1 MLITVTGGTGFAGA
15 HSVAAIVARGHR
27 VRLLARDP
35 ASAGPA
41 LEPLGVDPGAV
52 EVVAGDVT
60 DEAAVAAAVR
70 GADAVLHAAA
80 VYSFD
85 SRQRAVMRAVNERG
99 TEVVLGASRRAGV
112 GRVVHVSSVAALFP
126 STVDLG
132 PDSPVGRP
140 RETYMATKAAA
151 EVVARRHQADGVP
164 VVISYPPAM
173 LGPHDP
179 KWSPPAT
186 TQLGDQ
192 NARLRNVLRG
202 LMPFWPRGG
211 LPMGDVRDTAE
222 LHAIALDSPG
232 PNRVFGPGHAV
243 STRDYVAA
251 VRAVTGRA
259 LPALFLPPAALVPV
273 GRLADLAQR
282 AWPWRIPAEYG
293 AIYACACDA
302 RVDPAAPSAGLSPR
316 PLAATLTDTVRWLHR
331 TGQLSDRQAG
341 VLGTPVPIPLLAGR
355 AVR

>member
-1 MLITVTGGTGFAGA
+1 MTVTGGTGFAGA
-15 HSVAAIVARGHR
+15 HSVAAITARGHR

-99 TEVVLGASRRAGV
+99 TEVVLAAARRAGA
-112 GRVVHVSSVAALFP
+112 GRIVHVSSVAALFP
-126 STVDLG
+126 SREPLG
-132 PDSPVGRP
+132 PDSPVGEP
-140 RETYMATKAAA
+140 REAYMATKAAA
-151 EVVARRHQADGVP
+151 EVVARRHQAEGAP
-164 VVISYPPAM
+164 VVITYPPAM

-179 KWSPPAT
+179 K
-186 TQLGDQ
+186 LGDQ

-222 LHAIALDSPG
+222 LHARVLTDFPG
-232 PNRVFGPGHAV
+232 SNRVFGPGRAV

-251 VRAVTGRA
+251 VREVTGRA

-282 AWPWRIPAEYG
+282 VWPWRIPAEYG

-302 RVDPAAPSAGLSPR
+302 RVGDAVPTAGLSPR
-316 PLAATLTDTVRWLHR
+316 PLAATLTDAVRWLHR
-331 TGQLSDRQAG
+331 AGHLSDRQAG
-341 VLGTPVPIPLLAGR
+341 VLGTPVPMSLSPGR

>member
-1 MLITVTGGTGFAGA
+1 MTGGTGFAGA
-15 HSVAAIVARGHR
+15 HSVAAIVVRGHR

-41 LEPLGVDPGAV
+41 LEPLGVDLSAV
-52 EVVAGDVT
+52 DVVAGDVT

-85 SRQRAVMRAVNERG
+85 SRQHAVMRAVNERG
-99 TEVVLGASRRAGV
+99 TEVVLSASRRAGV
-112 GRVVHVSSVAALFP
+112 GRIVHVSSVAALFP
-126 STVDLG
+126 SSAALG

-151 EVVARRHQADGVP
+151 EVVARRHQAEGVP

-179 KWSPPAT
+179 K
-186 TQLGDQ
+186 LGDQ

-222 LHAIALDSPG
+222 LHALAVTELLG
-232 PNRVFGPGHAV
+232 PNRVFGPGRAV

-282 AWPWRIPAEYG
+282 GWPWRIPAEYG

-302 RVDPAAPSAGLSPR
+302 RVDPAAPAAGLSPR

-331 TGQLSDRQAG
+331 AGFLSDRQAG
-341 VLGTPVPIPLLAGR
+341 VLGTPAPIPLLAGR

>member
-1 MLITVTGGTGFAGA
+1 MTGGTGFAGA

-41 LEPLGVDPGAV
+41 LEPLGVDPAAV
-52 EVVAGDVT
+52 DVVAGDVT
-60 DEAAVAAAVR
+60 DEAAVTAAVR

-99 TEVVLGASRRAGV
+99 TEVVLSASRRAGV
-112 GRVVHVSSVAALFP
+112 GRIVHVSSVAALFP
-126 STVDLG
+126 SKEPLG
-132 PDSPVGRP
+132 PASPVGTP

-151 EVVARRHQADGVP
+151 EAVARRHQAEGVP

-179 KWSPPAT
+179 K
-186 TQLGDQ
+186 LGDQ

-211 LPMGDVRDTAE
+211 LPMGDVRDTAA
-222 LHAIALDSPG
+222 LHALVVENPG
-232 PNRVFGPGHAV
+232 PNRVFGPGRAV

-282 AWPWRIPAEYG
+282 GWPWRIPAEYG

-331 TGQLSDRQAG
+331 TGFLSDRQAG

>member
-1 MLITVTGGTGFAGA
+1 MLVTVTGGTGFAGA

-52 EVVAGDVT
+52 DVVAGDVT

-85 SRQRAVMRAVNERG
+85 SRRHAVMRAVNERG
-99 TEVVLGASRRAGV
+99 TEVVLGAARRAGV
-112 GRVVHVSSVAALFP
+112 GRIVHVSSVAALFP
-126 STVDLG
+126 SSAALG

-151 EVVARRHQADGVP
+151 EVVARRHQAEGVP

-179 KWSPPAT
+179 K
-186 TQLGDQ
+186 LGDQ

-222 LHAIALDSPG
+222 LHALVVENPG
-232 PNRVFGPGHAV
+232 PNRVFGPGRAV

-282 AWPWRIPAEYG
+282 CWPWRIPAEYG

-302 RVDPAAPSAGLSPR
+302 RVDPAATRSLQLSPR

-331 TGQLSDRQAG
+331 AGFLSDRQAG